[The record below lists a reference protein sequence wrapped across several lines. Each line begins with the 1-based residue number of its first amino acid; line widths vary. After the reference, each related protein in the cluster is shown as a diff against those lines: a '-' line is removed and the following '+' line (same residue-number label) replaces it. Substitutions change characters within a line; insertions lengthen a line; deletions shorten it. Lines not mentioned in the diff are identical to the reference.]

1 MEFGFCAGFDEKE
14 LAFAKA
20 AGFDGIEMFVPNK
33 AMMDPEKIDAGV
45 IKRTRETFERA
56 GVKALT
62 VFHYADYAD
71 ADPAK
76 AKVAV
81 VGMKKSMDMAEGL
94 GTKIVTCNAWVP
106 KGVPFAEQLA
116 SYKKTFGAFAKM
128 AEDRGLVIAIE
139 NCPHGGKNIGYS
151 PWAWAQMFEAVPS
164 KAVGLEFDPSHLMF
178 QFIDVERALYD
189 FRDRVYCFHAKDTQI
204 YPHVL
209 ERTGIN
215 GPGWWKFRIPGFGD
229 VNWTSMFRGLTEIGY
244 AGPMIIEHED
254 PVFRG
259 DRREEG
265 LKLGLKHLKR
275 FVV

>member
-1 MEFGFCAGFDEKE
+1 MQFGFCSGFSEED
-14 LAFAKA
+14 LVIARQ
-20 AGFDGIEMFVPNK
+20 AGFDGIELFVPNK
-33 AMMDPEKIDAGV
+33 AMMDPAKIDRNV
-45 IKRTRETFERA
+45 IARARETLERA

-76 AKVAV
+76 AKAASL
-81 VGMKKSMDMAEGL
+81 GMKKSMDVAEGL

-106 KGVPFAEQLA
+106 KGVPFEEQLK
-116 SYKKTFGAFAKM
+116 SYARTFGRFAKM

-139 NCPHGGKNIGYS
+139 NCPHGGRNIGYS
-151 PWAWAQMFEAVPS
+151 PWAWARMFEAVPS
-164 KAVGLEFDPSHLMF
+164 KAVGLEFDQSHLVF

-189 FRDRVYCFHAKDTQI
+189 FRDRIYAFHAKDTQI

-209 ERTGIN
+209 ERTGVL
-215 GPGWWKFRIPGFGD
+215 GRGWWTFRIPGFGD
-229 VNWTSMFRGLTEIGY
+229 VDWTSIFRGLTDIGY
-244 AGPMIIEHED
+244 SGPCIIEHED
-254 PVFRG
+254 PVFHG
-259 DRREEG
+259 PRREEG